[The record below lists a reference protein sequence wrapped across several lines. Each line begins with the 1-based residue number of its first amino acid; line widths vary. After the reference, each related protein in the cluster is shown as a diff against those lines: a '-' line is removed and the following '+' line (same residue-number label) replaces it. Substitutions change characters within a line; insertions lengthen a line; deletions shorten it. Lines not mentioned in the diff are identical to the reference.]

1 IKKGEVI
8 FMGLEENANKMAINN
23 IAKDGYVAVGN
34 VGAQRAAIMEAVKSA
49 AVGSGGTTLS
59 ISATASYASQSV
71 NVGSIAKSLHGVD
84 IATGAGALVLDDAL
98 QELST
103 IEQAAAQL
111 VAAENKAQKQV
122 HSVTGQ
128 G

>member
-1 IKKGEVI
+1 MRACIMGQIKCVAAGS
-8 FMGLEENANKMAINN
+8 ENRLVTIENGIN
-23 IAKDGYVAVGN
+23 
-34 VGAQRAAIMEAVKSA
+34 
-49 AVGSGGTTLS
+49 GTMTQIGID
-59 ISATASYASQSV
+59 IS
-71 NVGSIAKSLHGVD
+71 
-84 IATGAGALVLDDAL
+84 TGAGALVLDDAL

-103 IEQAAAQL
+103 LEQAAAQL

>member
-1 IKKGEVI
+1 MGWNFMDNGGGSDIKKD
-8 FMGLEENANKMAINN
+8 GLSAGGVALSN
-23 IAKDGYVAVGN
+23 IAKDAYIAIGN
-34 VGAQRAAIMEAVKSA
+34 VTGIRSA
-49 AVGSGGTTLS
+49 LMAEITSVATGSSTTKEININAGS
-59 ISATASYASQSV
+59 NADPKKIDIS
-71 NVGSIAKSLHGVD
+71 
-84 IATGAGALVLDDAL
+84 TGAGALVLDDAL

-103 IEQAAAQL
+103 LEQAAAQL

>member
-1 IKKGEVI
+1 MAGQS
-8 FMGLEENANKMAINN
+8 NATTFDTAYGVSQIAQDGVKAIS
-23 IAKDGYVAVGN
+23 KVAI
-34 VGAQRAAIMEAVKSA
+34 QREDIMSQVKAAATT
-49 AVGSGGTTLS
+49 GGTSNNVTIAGGQID
-59 ISATASYASQSV
+59 IS
-71 NVGSIAKSLHGVD
+71 
-84 IATGAGALVLDDAL
+84 TGAGALVLDDAL

-103 IEQAAAQL
+103 LEQAAAQL

>member
-1 IKKGEVI
+1 
-8 FMGLEENANKMAINN
+8 MS
-23 IAKDGYVAVGN
+23 
-34 VGAQRAAIMEAVKSA
+34 AVKGVAGDS
-49 AVGSGGTTLS
+49 S
-59 ISATASYASQSV
+59 SQKFV
-71 NVGSIAKSLHGVD
+71 AIAGVSVD
-84 IATGAGALVLDDAL
+84 ISTGAGALVLDDAL

-103 IEQAAAQL
+103 LEQAAAQL

>member
-1 IKKGEVI
+1 
-8 FMGLEENANKMAINN
+8 MAIDPN
-23 IAKDGYVAVGN
+23 AYD
-34 VGAQRAAIMEAVKSA
+34 
-49 AVGSGGTTLS
+49 
-59 ISATASYASQSV
+59 ASQSIQQIARDGYKAV
-71 NVGSIAKSLHGVD
+71 AQVEVLRGAIMSDVKAASATSAASRVVGIAGVSVD
-84 IATGAGALVLDDAL
+84 ISTGAGALVLDDYL

-103 IEQAAAQL
+103 VEQAAAQL

>member
-1 IKKGEVI
+1 
-8 FMGLEENANKMAINN
+8 MALSPQNMIDQLQNSDGSAKAGIHK
-23 IAKDGYVAVGN
+23 IAIDGAVAILCVSM
-34 VGAQRAAIMEAVKSA
+34 QREAIMSDVKA
-49 AVGSGGTTLS
+49 AAKSGGKDNT
-59 ISATASYASQSV
+59 V
-71 NVGSIAKSLHGVD
+71 KIAGACVD
-84 IATGAGALVLDDAL
+84 ISTGAGALVLDDAL

-103 IEQAAAQL
+103 LEQAAAQL

>member
-1 IKKGEVI
+1 MTDKVQINKERTISDIAQAGYDALKGVGEARSFIMEQVKKAAAGSGTDGAAKI
-8 FMGLEENANKMAINN
+8 YLAS
-23 IAKDGYVAVGN
+23 KDG
-34 VGAQRAAIMEAVKSA
+34 SP
-49 AVGSGGTTLS
+49 VGSQID
-59 ISATASYASQSV
+59 IS
-71 NVGSIAKSLHGVD
+71 
-84 IATGAGALVLDDAL
+84 TGAGALVLDDAL

>member
-1 IKKGEVI
+1 MTDFSAPSDGEFALNKLQDIAVA
-8 FMGLEENANKMAINN
+8 GADLLKSVGDTRENLMNSI
-23 IAKDGYVAVGN
+23 
-34 VGAQRAAIMEAVKSA
+34 KSA
-49 AVGSGGTTLS
+49 ASQDGNKVITISSDLAS
-59 ISATASYASQSV
+59 I
-71 NVGSIAKSLHGVD
+71 D
-84 IATGAGALVLDDAL
+84 ISTGAGALVLDDYL

-103 IEQAAAQL
+103 VEQAAAQL

>member
-1 IKKGEVI
+1 MTQIGI
-8 FMGLEENANKMAINN
+8 
-23 IAKDGYVAVGN
+23 D
-34 VGAQRAAIMEAVKSA
+34 
-49 AVGSGGTTLS
+49 
-59 ISATASYASQSV
+59 IS
-71 NVGSIAKSLHGVD
+71 
-84 IATGAGALVLDDAL
+84 TGAGALVLDDAL

-103 IEQAAAQL
+103 LEQAAAQL

>member
-1 IKKGEVI
+1 VIVMVTNWEGMIGENEQLKAGGVA
-8 FMGLEENANKMAINN
+8 LSN
-23 IAKDGYVAVGN
+23 IAKDAYNAIGN
-34 VGAQRAAIMEAVKSA
+34 VTHIRSALMAQITSVATANSTTKEININA
-49 AVGSGGTTLS
+49 GSGG
-59 ISATASYASQSV
+59 
-71 NVGSIAKSLHGVD
+71 NAKSID
-84 IATGAGALVLDDAL
+84 ISTGAGALVLDDAL

-103 IEQAAAQL
+103 LEQAAAQL

>member
-1 IKKGEVI
+1 
-8 FMGLEENANKMAINN
+8 MGAEDRTTAAKMITNTANAGINN
-23 IAKDGYVAVGN
+23 IAKLGVDAIACVSI
-34 VGAQRAAIMEAVKSA
+34 QRENIMSEVRSA
-49 AVGSGGTTLS
+49 AADSS
-59 ISATASYASQSV
+59 SAKTI
-71 NVGSIAKSLHGVD
+71 SIAGACVD
-84 IATGAGALVLDDAL
+84 ISTGAGALVLDDAL

-103 IEQAAAQL
+103 LEQAAAQL

>member
-1 IKKGEVI
+1 MTDKVQI
-8 FMGLEENANKMAINN
+8 NKE
-23 IAKDGYVAVGN
+23 
-34 VGAQRAAIMEAVKSA
+34 R
-49 AVGSGGTTLS
+49 T
-59 ISATASYASQSV
+59 IS
-71 NVGSIAKSLHGVD
+71 D
-84 IATGAGALVLDDAL
+84 IAQAGYDALKGVGEARSFIMSQVKTAAEGTNSSGAAKIQLSSNSTSTIDISTGAGALVLDDAL

>member
-1 IKKGEVI
+1 
-8 FMGLEENANKMAINN
+8 MTNTNDGLQLTGANKSSN
-23 IAKDGYVAVGN
+23 IKLSQIATDAYCVVDSVTKARAQIMSEIKGAAGTDGSKEIKISTLN
-34 VGAQRAAIMEAVKSA
+34 
-49 AVGSGGTTLS
+49 GSSS
-59 ISATASYASQSV
+59 IS
-71 NVGSIAKSLHGVD
+71 ID
-84 IATGAGALVLDDAL
+84 ISTGAGALVLDDAL

-103 IEQAAAQL
+103 LEQAAAQL

>member
-1 IKKGEVI
+1 MTISEDAAKLNVGKVS
-8 FMGLEENANKMAINN
+8 LSN
-23 IAKDGYVAVGN
+23 IAKDAYEAIANVTDIRSQLMNEIKKVAST
-34 VGAQRAAIMEAVKSA
+34 GASKEIDIGKITSRTGESVKID
-49 AVGSGGTTLS
+49 
-59 ISATASYASQSV
+59 IS
-71 NVGSIAKSLHGVD
+71 
-84 IATGAGALVLDDAL
+84 TGAGALVLDDAL

-103 IEQAAAQL
+103 LEQAAAQL

>member
-1 IKKGEVI
+1 MSGWTDKDLNISAADGTGKI
-8 FMGLEENANKMAINN
+8 GLAQ
-23 IAKDGYVAVGN
+23 IAKDAYN
-34 VGAQRAAIMEAVKSA
+34 AIEAVTQIRSSLMTEIKKVA
-49 AVGSGGTTLS
+49 TSG
-59 ISATASYASQSV
+59 TASGT
-71 NVGSIAKSLHGVD
+71 NKDISIGGVSID
-84 IATGAGALVLDDAL
+84 ISTGAGALVLDDAL

-103 IEQAAAQL
+103 LEQAAAQL

>member
-1 IKKGEVI
+1 MVNVQEKRMDTTD
-8 FMGLEENANKMAINN
+8 FTNKFTDSYVSGIGIHK
-23 IAKDGYVAVGN
+23 IARDGYVAIASVA
-34 VGAQRAAIMEAVKSA
+34 AQRELIMEGVKSVA
-49 AVGSGGTTLS
+49 QSLSGSSLVS
-59 ISATASYASQSV
+59 IRSAT
-71 NVGSIAKSLHGVD
+71 VD
-84 IATGAGALVLDDAL
+84 VSTGAGALVLDDAL

-103 IEQAAAQL
+103 LEQAAAQL

>member
-1 IKKGEVI
+1 MTENEGIKLGKGGIGMSDIAQSAYKAIEGV
-8 FMGLEENANKMAINN
+8 GLARE
-23 IAKDGYVAVGN
+23 
-34 VGAQRAAIMEAVKSA
+34 AIMDQVKKAAAGDNGKKEIATGFSA
-49 AVGSGGTTLS
+49 ISKIASGITYTT
-59 ISATASYASQSV
+59 A
-71 NVGSIAKSLHGVD
+71 GDKVD
-84 IATGAGALVLDDAL
+84 ISTGAGALVLDDAL

-103 IEQAAAQL
+103 LEQAAAQL

>member
-1 IKKGEVI
+1 MGISDDAKGLGVTSAD
-8 FMGLEENANKMAINN
+8 GKTAVQLSQ
-23 IAKDGYVAVGN
+23 IAKDGYVAIASVTEIRSALMAQIKN
-34 VGAQRAAIMEAVKSA
+34 VAT
-49 AVGSGGTTLS
+49 SGGDTKEIALKNG
-59 ISATASYASQSV
+59 TASV
-71 NVGSIAKSLHGVD
+71 SID
-84 IATGAGALVLDDAL
+84 ISTGAGALVLDDAL

-103 IEQAAAQL
+103 LEQAAAQL

>member
-1 IKKGEVI
+1 MSG
-8 FMGLEENANKMAINN
+8 AD
-23 IAKDGYVAVGN
+23 IAKLGTDFGIHKIAQDAYTAIKSVAQ
-34 VGAQRAAIMEAVKSA
+34 QREDIMTCVKCAAIA
-49 AVGSGGTTLS
+49 SGGSSLVS
-59 ISATASYASQSV
+59 IR
-71 NVGSIAKSLHGVD
+71 GGVID
-84 IATGAGALVLDDAL
+84 VSTGAGALVLDDAL

-103 IEQAAAQL
+103 LEQAAAQL

>member
-1 IKKGEVI
+1 MAESQWVTAEKTLLTN
-8 FMGLEENANKMAINN
+8 GLKAGGVTLSN
-23 IAKDGYVAVGN
+23 IAKDAYLAIGN
-34 VGAQRAAIMEAVKSA
+34 VTEIRSQLMHEITKVATGESNDKTININAGNTGAGEKKID
-49 AVGSGGTTLS
+49 
-59 ISATASYASQSV
+59 IS
-71 NVGSIAKSLHGVD
+71 
-84 IATGAGALVLDDAL
+84 TGAGALVLDDAL

-103 IEQAAAQL
+103 LEQAAAQL

>member
-1 IKKGEVI
+1 MADESKMKLSEIATNAYCVVASVTESRASIMAQIKSVAEGGERKI
-8 FMGLEENANKMAINN
+8 TIQN
-23 IAKDGYVAVGN
+23 
-34 VGAQRAAIMEAVKSA
+34 
-49 AVGSGGTTLS
+49 GSGGSLS
-59 ISATASYASQSV
+59 
-71 NVGSIAKSLHGVD
+71 VD

-103 IEQAAAQL
+103 LEQAAAQL

>member
-1 IKKGEVI
+1 MANMFEHTGVPANDGALTGIHLSQI
-8 FMGLEENANKMAINN
+8 AENAYDAI
-23 IAKDGYVAVGN
+23 A
-34 VGAQRAAIMEAVKSA
+34 
-49 AVGSGGTTLS
+49 
-59 ISATASYASQSV
+59 SATATRKDLMEQIKDVATCTAVTSKEV
-71 NVGSIAKSLHGVD
+71 TIGTNRID
-84 IATGAGALVLDDAL
+84 ISTGAGALVLDDYL

-103 IEQAAAQL
+103 IEQAAAQF

>member
-1 IKKGEVI
+1 MV
-8 FMGLEENANKMAINN
+8 ANSSAGSAIGIHKIAQDGYDAINAV
-23 IAKDGYVAVGN
+23 AKQREDIMTCVKSVAQALNGSSV
-34 VGAQRAAIMEAVKSA
+34 VSIRSA
-49 AVGSGGTTLS
+49 AVD
-59 ISATASYASQSV
+59 IS
-71 NVGSIAKSLHGVD
+71 
-84 IATGAGALVLDDAL
+84 TGAGALVLDDAL

-103 IEQAAAQL
+103 LEQAAAQL

>member
-1 IKKGEVI
+1 MADTQKIAGTLQMSDISRAGYQAVKDV
-8 FMGLEENANKMAINN
+8 GL
-23 IAKDGYVAVGN
+23 
-34 VGAQRAAIMEAVKSA
+34 QRQAIMEAVKCA
-49 AVGSGGTTLS
+49 AAGTSTKLQAEVTVNG
-59 ISATASYASQSV
+59 ATFGLGKLA
-71 NVGSIAKSLHGVD
+71 NVD

>member
-1 IKKGEVI
+1 
-8 FMGLEENANKMAINN
+8 MASQEDISTIASNLN
-23 IAKDGYVAVGN
+23 VGKVSLSQIAKDAYEAIANVTDIRSKLMNEIKSVATGN
-34 VGAQRAAIMEAVKSA
+34 
-49 AVGSGGTTLS
+49 GSKEINIGVLTGRNGGENVS
-59 ISATASYASQSV
+59 I
-71 NVGSIAKSLHGVD
+71 D
-84 IATGAGALVLDDAL
+84 ISTGAGALVLDDAL

-103 IEQAAAQL
+103 LEQAAAQL